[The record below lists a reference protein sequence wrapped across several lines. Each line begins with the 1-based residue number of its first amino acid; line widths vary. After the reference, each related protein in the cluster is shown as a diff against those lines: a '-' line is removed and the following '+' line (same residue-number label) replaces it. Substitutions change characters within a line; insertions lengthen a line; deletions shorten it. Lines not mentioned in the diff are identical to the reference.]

1 MRGRMDN
8 RRSYAPPLQL
18 GDVMTAEAVAQ
29 VLASRDAVYSM
40 L

>member
-1 MRGRMDN
+1 MRGRMDD
-8 RRSYAPPLQL
+8 RSSYAPPLQF